1 MAFLL
6 TIKNDILHIVPKEV
20 PLLGETLLCPSY
32 GNLLAVKV
40 PSEYSEAFISCSGFF
55 TEEIVRRC
63 SLRSLLR
70 KNSLLSQE
78 NTCAEVSLLIN
89 VQAYMLQ
96 FYIKKDCCTGVFL
109 WILRIIS
116 EKIFC
121 NKTTADWCKGNKKFI
136 KLTIFDELM
145 MNICWSKK
153 ERVSQTPREVLLSI
167 VWSQFLFIK
176 QQKGFFYFF
185 YNYVFPVEKNIS
197 KKE

>member
-1 MAFLL
+1 MFFLL
-6 TIKNDILHIVPKEV
+6 TIKNDILHIVSKEV

-40 PSEYSEAFISCSGFF
+40 PSEYSETFISCSGFF
-55 TEEIVRRC
+55 TEEIARRC

-96 FYIKKDCCTGVFL
+96 FYIKKDCCRQFYIKKGVFL

-121 NKTTADWCKGNKKFI
+121 NKTTADWCKENKKFM
-136 KLTIFDELM
+136 KLTIFDSFFNDEYLLV
-145 MNICWSKK
+145 K
-153 ERVSQTPREVLLSI
+153 ERA
-167 VWSQFLFIK
+167 
-176 QQKGFFYFF
+176 G
-185 YNYVFPVEKNIS
+185 
-197 KKE
+197 

>member
-40 PSEYSEAFISCSGFF
+40 PSEYSETFISCSGFF
-55 TEEIVRRC
+55 TEEIARRC

-96 FYIKKDCCTGVFL
+96 FYIKKTAAQVFFCEFCEL
-109 WILRIIS
+109 FQKRYFVIKQLRIGAK
-116 EKIFC
+116 E
-121 NKTTADWCKGNKKFI
+121 I
-136 KLTIFDELM
+136 K
-145 MNICWSKK
+145 N
-153 ERVSQTPREVLLSI
+153 LLS
-167 VWSQFLFIK
+167 
-176 QQKGFFYFF
+176 
-185 YNYVFPVEKNIS
+185 
-197 KKE
+197 

>member
-1 MAFLL
+1 MFFLL
-6 TIKNDILHIVPKEV
+6 TIKNDILHIVSKEV

-40 PSEYSEAFISCSGFF
+40 PSEYSETFISCSGFF
-55 TEEIVRRC
+55 TEEIARRC
-63 SLRSLLR
+63 SLRSLFR

-116 EKIFC
+116 GKIFC
-121 NKTTADWCKGNKKFI
+121 NKTTADWCKENKKFI
-136 KLTIFDELM
+136 KLTIFDSFFNDEYLLV
-145 MNICWSKK
+145 K
-153 ERVSQTPREVLLSI
+153 ERAR
-167 VWSQFLFIK
+167 
-176 QQKGFFYFF
+176 
-185 YNYVFPVEKNIS
+185 
-197 KKE
+197 